1 MHVFRYRLGA
11 EYLLVFAAALRWALF
26 AEETSRDDAVDGL
39 GTGEGD
45 EGFGDFA
52 HDACCAG
59 AVDEGGVARVHGLC
73 EGSGGFEVGRGGA
86 G

>member
-1 MHVFRYRLGA
+1 MHVFGDGLGA
-11 EYLLVFAAALRWALF
+11 VDLFVFAAALCWALF
-26 AEETSRDDAVDGL
+26 AEETPRDDAVDGL
-39 GTGEGD
+39 GTGERD
-45 EGFGDFA
+45 EGFCDFA

-59 AVDEGGVARVHGLC
+59 AVDEGGVAGVHGLC